1 MEKRTHKRTSIN
13 VQTNILYEN
22 TMYQGTAI
30 NFSANGMYINSE
42 DCPPVKSEFNV
53 FFNLQDQFMG
63 VPVEVRR
70 LVETH
75 DLSKKGMGIIIQNP
89 NQDYIHFLDNVQNT
103 KCSKCMNMTS
113 CLLLNSDS
121 GYSDSLFNN
130 SCEHFA
136 QNTV

>member
-1 MEKRTHKRTSIN
+1 MEKRTHKRTAIN

-30 NFSANGMYINSE
+30 NFSANGMYINTE
-42 DCPPVKSEFNV
+42 NCPPIESELNIY
-53 FFNLQDQFMG
+53 FNLQDQFMD
-63 VPVEVRR
+63 VPVEVKR
-70 LVETH
+70 LVKTH
-75 DLSKKGMGIIIQNP
+75 DLSQNGMGVIVQSP
-89 NQDYIHFLDNVQNT
+89 DQDFMHFLDNVQNT

-136 QNTV
+136 MNTV